1 MHDMYAGKERRNRTV
16 ALVLAVVLVAG
27 VVLALL
33 ATAVQAAPAQASPA
47 SGLRAAV
54 PAHARLVSVSPADG
68 AELSTGPSQ
77 VQLTFDDVVSPQ
89 LAQVRLTRDGSP
101 VETSPPRV
109 DRTVVS
115 VDVTGRTGPGA
126 YRLVWQVTS
135 DDGHPVSGESAFTVA
150 GAAAQPTPRVTP
162 SYKTPQTQPTTFG
175 HPDHLP
181 GLIVASVLLL
191 CGIALLV
198 YEHRRRAQQPDP
210 HAGPRPDSQDRQRI
224 S

>member
-1 MHDMYAGKERRNRTV
+1 MHGMYAGKERRNRAV

-27 VVLALL
+27 LMLALL
-33 ATAVQAAPAQASPA
+33 ATVVQAASAEASPA
-47 SGLRAAV
+47 PELRAAL
-54 PAHARLVSVSPADG
+54 PAHAKLVSVTPADG

-77 VQLTFDDVVSPQ
+77 IQLTFDDVISPQ
-89 LAQVRLTRDGSP
+89 LAQVRLTRDGSA
-101 VETSPPRV
+101 VETSPPKV
-109 DRTVVS
+109 DRSVVTVE
-115 VDVTGRTGPGA
+115 VTARTGPGA

-150 GAAAQPTPRVTP
+150 GGAAQSTPRVTP

-181 GLIVASVLLL
+181 GLIVAGVLLL
-191 CGIALLV
+191 CGIGLLV
-198 YEHRRRAQQPDP
+198 YEHRRRAQQPQPDS
-210 HAGPRPDSQDRQRI
+210 GRRPDSQDRQRI